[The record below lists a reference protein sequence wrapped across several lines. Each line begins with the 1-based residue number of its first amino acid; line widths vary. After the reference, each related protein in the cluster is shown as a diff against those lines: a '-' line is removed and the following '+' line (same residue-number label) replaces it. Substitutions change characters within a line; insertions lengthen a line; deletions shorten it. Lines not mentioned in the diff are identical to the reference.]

1 MPYQGITARSIGQLE
16 NQSAAGKHNFSN
28 NDYSTCEKNVASVCE
43 LPSIQNVTIDGVN
56 SHNRKNYLEICRM
69 PRSGAA
75 RTLIKC
81 ENTPNTCKL
90 IVNAEIYVYYKVS
103 CMWPPF
109 KIPFSTKHVEVRQV
123 LKLWTEISTSFKRH
137 RNVTWATYNLQLN
150 DTDARSHI
158 ESFYDITEETLP
170 GYVSFDIS
178 GMAQHWVTGEENH
191 GVLL

>member
-1 MPYQGITARSIGQLE
+1 MY
-16 NQSAAGKHNFSN
+16 
-28 NDYSTCEKNVASVCE
+28 E
-43 LPSIQNVTIDGVN
+43 LPSIQDVTIDGVN
-56 SHNRKNYLEICRM
+56 SHNRKNYLEIGRM
-69 PRSGAA
+69 ARSGAA

-81 ENTPNTCKL
+81 ENIPKSCKL

-109 KIPFSTKHVEVRQV
+109 KILFSTKHVEVRQV

-137 RNVTWATYNLQLN
+137 RNLTWATYNLQLN

-158 ESFYDITEETLP
+158 ESFHDITEETLP